1 MTVIN
6 ANVDDGLIK
15 KFRHV
20 IYSNHGL
27 KKGDF
32 KNALEEAMLDYVRKY
47 SQEGSDVGR
56 LAETAQTIGDGD
68 GDLEA
73 VYAELAKLSVDVS
86 KIKNLNPTEDQ
97 VRSLLEGLKKLKE

>member
-6 ANVDDGLIK
+6 ANVNDSLIK

-47 SQEGSDVGR
+47 SQEGSDIGR
-56 LAETAQTIGDGD
+56 LAETAQTIGDEGI
-68 GDLEA
+68 EA
-73 VYAELAKLSVDVS
+73 LYAELAKLHVNVS
-86 KIKNLNPTEDQ
+86 QVKNLNPTEEQ
-97 VRSLLEGLKKLKE
+97 VRSLLEGLKKLTK